1 MEVGNSLLI
10 LLCVCEVRWI
20 SYYKYGAS
28 GFFSFVSFAA
38 GRLVMFVGMYFL
50 SLSVGGVVTGDSE
63 NGGGEAYGDEIGDE
77 NGDGVNGQGHS

>member
-1 MEVGNSLLI
+1 
-10 LLCVCEVRWI
+10 
-20 SYYKYGAS
+20 
-28 GFFSFVSFAA
+28 
-38 GRLVMFVGMYFL
+38 MFVGMYFL